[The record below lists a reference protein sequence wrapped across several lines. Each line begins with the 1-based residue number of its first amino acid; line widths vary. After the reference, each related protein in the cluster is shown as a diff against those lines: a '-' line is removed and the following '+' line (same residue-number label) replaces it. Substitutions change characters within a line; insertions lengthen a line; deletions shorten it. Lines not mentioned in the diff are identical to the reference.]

1 MNIFGGMINDCSLFK
16 GVKKPRMTLSIN
28 RRGYPALLY
37 FTLIA
42 LISMLKFDA
51 RCPEIVFCLYLIG
64 ILETQSTASLF
75 FFDIPVLLLH
85 FHCSK

>member
-1 MNIFGGMINDCSLFK
+1 MNIFGGMINDCSLSK

-42 LISMLKFDA
+42 LISMSKFDA
-51 RCPEIVFCLYLIG
+51 RSAEIVFCLYLIR
-64 ILETQSTASLF
+64 ILETESTSSLF
-75 FFDIPVLLLH
+75 YF
-85 FHCSK
+85 